1 MFTRI
6 RLIELS
12 NVTNEREDHKKAVTG
27 TILKRIQCTI
37 YTNMFTFGT
46 NMYIWGPKALF

>member
-6 RLIELS
+6 RLIELP
-12 NVTNEREDHKKAVTG
+12 NVTNDHKKAVTG
-27 TILKRIQCTI
+27 TILKMIQCTI